1 MDRLDDFI
9 RRVRSNRISK
19 NQTQDDVAVA
29 LGISKQYLSEIERGT
44 RRPSPEM
51 AVRLCDALDI
61 DEDFYYASAGIVPD
75 DIMHDYSTSDIMT
88 MFFALRRGKVVTGN
102 NYFE

>member
-1 MDRLDDFI
+1 MDRLEDFI
-9 RRVRSNRISK
+9 RRLRSNRISK
-19 NQTQDDVAVA
+19 NQTQDDVALA

-44 RRPSPEM
+44 RKPSPEM

-75 DIMHDYSTSDIMT
+75 DIMHDFSTTDVMT
-88 MFFALRRGKVVTGN
+88 MFHALRRGFVVTSD
-102 NYFE
+102 EHV